1 MKHIYIYMISRE
13 LREPISFPSFWR
25 FLNQT
30 RRPSAAQVY
39 RQVPHGELLNRG
51 EFREKFGA
59 QLSLPRQQL
68 GAVQMPFLRD
78 ANTGSWV
85 ASTTPW
91 KINSSNLKMMVWKM
105 IFLFNWVIFRFRVNL
120 PGCNCMVGVLF
131 SRKPM
136 FYLQ

>member
-1 MKHIYIYMISRE
+1 MKHIYIHDKSRTSITDFFTQFFGGFE
-13 LREPISFPSFWR
+13 IKPAA
-25 FLNQT
+25 
-30 RRPSAAQVY
+30 SAAQVY

-91 KINSSNLKMMVWKM
+91 KINMEPENDGLEND
-105 IFLFNWVIFRFRVNL
+105 FPFQLGDF
-120 PGCNCMVGVLF
+120 
-131 SRKPM
+131 
-136 FYLQ
+136 